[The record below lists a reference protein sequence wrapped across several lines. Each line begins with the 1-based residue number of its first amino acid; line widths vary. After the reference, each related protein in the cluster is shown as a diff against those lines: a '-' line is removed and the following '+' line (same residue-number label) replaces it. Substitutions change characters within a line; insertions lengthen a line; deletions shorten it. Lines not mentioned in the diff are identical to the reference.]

1 MKCKMLIAGLTS
13 SLALLASPASADI
26 KIGFSGPLSGPGAA
40 LGQDQYDGLMLAI
53 DQHGGKLGGQAVT
66 VIKEDDQVKPETGVQ
81 IARKLIER
89 DHVDAIVGM
98 GYTNV
103 LMAQLPQIVESGVV
117 AISTNSGARAISGD
131 GCKPNIFAAAWQSDG
146 PAESMGVYA
155 QKKGY
160 GKVFLMAPNYQAGKE
175 MLEGFKRY
183 FKGEVVEE
191 LYTQLGQTDYSAEI
205 VQLQT
210 SGADALFVFYPG
222 GMGINFVKQM
232 RQAGMLGKLPVLSVF
247 TVDGTTLP
255 ALKNLAEG
263 VIAGAMWS
271 AGYDSPENNAF
282 VKAFKEKYNRAPSM
296 YAAAAYDAGNLL
308 DIAVGKLNGD
318 VSDKKAFAQA
328 VKAAGDE
335 LKSVRGPFKFNNNHM
350 PIQNYYA
357 FEAVKGEG
365 DDVVLKK
372 IDTPLEMHK
381 DVYHE
386 QCSMS

>member
-1 MKCKMLIAGLTS
+1 MKFKTLIAGMAGA
-13 SLALLASPASADI
+13 LALLASPAMAEI

-53 DQHGGKLGGQAVT
+53 EQHGGKLGGEPVT
-66 VIKEDDQVKPETGVQ
+66 VIREDDQVKPEVGVQ

-89 DHVDAIVGM
+89 DRIDALVGM

-103 LMAQLPQIVESGVV
+103 LMAQLPQVVESGVV
-117 AISTNSGARAISGD
+117 AISTNSGARAISGE

-155 QKKGY
+155 QNQGY

-210 SGADALFVFYPG
+210 SDADALFVFYPG

-232 RQAGMLGKLPVLSVF
+232 HGAGMLGKLPVLSVF

-271 AGYDSPENNAF
+271 AAYDSPENNAF
-282 VKAFKEKYNRAPSM
+282 VKAFQEKYKRAPSM

-308 DIAVGKLNGD
+308 NIAAGKLNGD

-357 FEAVKGEG
+357 VQAVKDE
-365 DDVVLKK
+365 DNEVVLKQ
-372 IDTPLEMHK
+372 IDTPLEMHE
-381 DVYHE
+381 DIYHD

>member
-1 MKCKMLIAGLTS
+1 MKYKMLIAGVAS
-13 SLALLASPASADI
+13 SFALLASPASADI

-53 DQHGGKLGGQAVT
+53 EQHGGKMGGQAVT
-66 VIKEDDQVKPETGVQ
+66 VIKEDDQVKPEVGVQ

-117 AISTNSGARAISGD
+117 AISTNSGARAISGE

-155 QKKGY
+155 QQQGY

-175 MLEGFKRY
+175 MLEGFKRH
-183 FKGEVVEE
+183 FKGEVVDE

-222 GMGINFVKQM
+222 GMGVNFVKQM
-232 RQAGMLGKLPVLSVF
+232 RQAGMLAKLPVLSVF

-255 ALKNLAEG
+255 ALKGLAEG

-282 VKAFKEKYNRAPSM
+282 VKAYTEKYNRAPSM

-308 DIAVGKLNGD
+308 AIAADKLKGD

-357 FEAVKGEG
+357 FEAVKTEG
-365 DDVVLKK
+365 DNVVLKK
-372 IDTPLEMHK
+372 IATPLEMHK
-381 DVYHE
+381 DIYHE

>member
-1 MKCKMLIAGLTS
+1 MKYKMIIAGVAS
-13 SLALLASPASADI
+13 SLALLATPVSAEI
-26 KIGFSGPLSGPGAA
+26 KIGFSGPLSGPGAQ

-53 DQHGGKLGGQAVT
+53 EQHGNKMGGQPVT
-66 VIKEDDQVKPETGVQ
+66 VIKEDDQVKPEVGLQV
-81 IARKLIER
+81 ARKLIER
-89 DHVDAIVGM
+89 DHIDALVGM

-103 LMAQLPQIVESGVV
+103 LMAQLPQVVESGVV
-117 AISTNSGARAISGD
+117 ALSTNSGARAISGD
-131 GCKPNIFAAAWQSDG
+131 GCKPNIFGVAWQSDG

-155 QKKGY
+155 QQQGY

-183 FKGEVVEE
+183 FKGEVVDE
-191 LYTQLGQTDYSAEI
+191 LYTQLGQTDYSPEI
-205 VQLQT
+205 VQLQA
-210 SGADALFVFYPG
+210 SDADAVFVFYPG

-255 ALKNLAEG
+255 ALKDLAEG

-271 AGYDSPENNAF
+271 AAYDNPENNAF
-282 VKAFKEKYNRAPSM
+282 VKAFQEKYKRAPSM
-296 YAAAAYDAGNLL
+296 YAAAGYDAGNLL
-308 DIAVGKLNGD
+308 NIAAGKLNGD
-318 VSDKKAFAQA
+318 VSDKQAFAKA

-357 FEAVKGEG
+357 FQAVKGEG
-365 DDVVLKK
+365 GDVVLKQVG
-372 IDTPLEMHK
+372 TPLEMHE
-381 DVYHE
+381 DIYHA

>member
-1 MKCKMLIAGLTS
+1 MKYKMLIAGVAG
-13 SLALLASPASADI
+13 SLALLASPAMADI

-53 DQHGGKLGGQAVT
+53 EQHGGKLGGQPVT
-66 VIKEDDQVKPETGVQ
+66 VLKEDDQVKPETGVQ

-89 DHVDAIVGM
+89 DQVDAIVGL
-98 GYTNV
+98 GFTNV
-103 LMAQLPQIVESGVV
+103 LMAQLPKIVESGVV
-117 AISTNSGARAISGD
+117 AIATNSGARAISGE
-131 GCKPNIFAAAWQSDG
+131 GCQPNIFAAAWQSDG

-155 QKKGY
+155 QKQGY

-183 FKGEVVEE
+183 YKGEIVDE

-210 SGADALFVFYPG
+210 SDADALFVFYPG

-263 VIAGAMWS
+263 VVAGAMWS

-282 VKAFKEKYNRAPSM
+282 VKAFQEKYNRSPSM

-308 DIAVGKLNGD
+308 NIAATKLNGD
-318 VSDKKAFAQA
+318 VSDKKAFAKA
-328 VKAAGDE
+328 VDEAGDE

-357 FEAVKGEG
+357 FEAMKGEG
-365 DDVVLKK
+365 KDVVLKK
-372 IDTPLEMHK
+372 IGTPLEMHK
-381 DVYHE
+381 DAYHQ
-386 QCSMS
+386 QCPMQ

>member
-1 MKCKMLIAGLTS
+1 MKCKTLIAGLAS
-13 SLALLASPASADI
+13 SLALVASPASADV

-117 AISTNSGARAISGD
+117 AISTNSGARAISGE

-210 SGADALFVFYPG
+210 AGADALFVFYPG

-255 ALKNLAEG
+255 ALKSLAEG

-308 DIAVGKLNGD
+308 NIAVGKLNGD

-365 DDVVLKK
+365 GDVVLKK

-381 DVYHE
+381 DVYHG

>member
-1 MKCKMLIAGLTS
+1 MKYKMLIAGLAS

-117 AISTNSGARAISGD
+117 AISTNSGARAISGE

-271 AGYDSPENNAF
+271 AGYDSSENNAF

-381 DVYHE
+381 DVYYE

>member
-1 MKCKMLIAGLTS
+1 MKYKMLFAGVAS
-13 SLALLASPASADI
+13 VLALAGSPAGAEI

-53 DQHGGKLGGQAVT
+53 EQNGGKLGGQPVT
-66 VIKEDDQVKPETGVQ
+66 VIKEDDQLKPEVGVQ

-89 DHVDAIVGM
+89 DHIDALVGM
-98 GYTNV
+98 GYTNI

-117 AISTNSGARAISGD
+117 ALSTNSGARAISGE
-131 GCKPNIFAAAWQSDG
+131 GCKPNIFGVAWQSDG

-155 QKKGY
+155 QKQGY

-175 MLEGFKRY
+175 MLEGFKRH

-210 SGADALFVFYPG
+210 SKADALFVFYPG

-255 ALKNLAEG
+255 ALKGLAEG

-271 AGYDSPENNAF
+271 SAYDNPQNHAF
-282 VKAFKEKYNRAPSM
+282 VKAFQQKYNRTPSM

-308 DIAVGKLNGD
+308 NIAAEKLKGD

-357 FEAVKGEG
+357 FQAVKTEG
-365 DDVVLKK
+365 DNVVLKQ
-372 IDTPLEMHK
+372 IDTPLEMHQ
-381 DVYHE
+381 DIYHS
-386 QCSMS
+386 QCPMS

>member
-1 MKCKMLIAGLTS
+1 MKCRMFIAGLAG
-13 SLALLASPASADI
+13 SLSMMAAPASADI

-40 LGQDQYDGLMLAI
+40 LGQDQYDGLMLAVE
-53 DQHGGKLGGQAVT
+53 QHGGKFGGQPVI

-89 DHVDAIVGM
+89 DKVNAIVGM

-117 AISTNSGARAISGD
+117 AISTNSGARAISGE

-155 QKKGY
+155 QNKGY

-175 MLEGFKRY
+175 MLEGFKRH

-210 SGADALFVFYPG
+210 SDADALFVFYPG

-232 RQAGMLGKLPVLSVF
+232 RQAGMMGKMPVLSVF

-263 VIAGAMWS
+263 VVAGAMWS

-282 VKAFKEKYNRAPSM
+282 VKAFKDKYKRSPSM

-308 DIAVGKLNGD
+308 AIAAEKLNGD
-318 VSDKKAFAQA
+318 VADNQAFAKA
-328 VKAAGDE
+328 VREAGDE

-357 FEAVKGEG
+357 FEAVADGG

-372 IDTPLEMHK
+372 IATPLEMHK
-381 DVYHE
+381 DIYHQ
-386 QCSMS
+386 QCAMS